1 MAYAL
6 LHPLGTIELISGQFV
21 VMFIWVVVIEL
32 VNTIQGML
40 TTPVVVAGSVK
51 LWLKFLTTK
60 IPLDPL
66 PNFATNPSSTSL

>member
-21 VMFIWVVVIEL
+21 VMFIWVVVIGL
-32 VNTIQGML
+32 VNTIRGML

-60 IPLDPL
+60 DSIWSI
-66 PNFATNPSSTSL
+66 T